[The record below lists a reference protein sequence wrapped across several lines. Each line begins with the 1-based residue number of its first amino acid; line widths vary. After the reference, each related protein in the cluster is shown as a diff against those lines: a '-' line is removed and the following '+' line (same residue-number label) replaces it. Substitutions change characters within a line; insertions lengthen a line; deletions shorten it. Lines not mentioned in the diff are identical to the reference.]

1 MSVTARRVSPKV
13 GSAETARVQGG
24 AGADYA
30 FEIWGGTT
38 VETIDITAVFAA
50 ASVRMGEGVWVGS
63 VASKGQ
69 WASWVRLSRSP
80 VQSAGDNVDAAFIL
94 DAQPHSPTFNGPV
107 VGNGPDAA
115 DTIRAVAE
123 VYVDHRVGR
132 LLWKRLITGNSVRP
146 LPLTALASRISG
158 VSDGHRLVAL
168 GMLAWMYGRD
178 PDLVRRLLENGLA
191 PRGGRMVSAALRLFE
206 IGWREAPRW
215 VRRRAAAHSAHGPKT
230 DAPTGAR
237 PGRVVMDGLRA
248 LVTGARTA
256 GVRRCYAPSFHP
268 VVDDIGRAFAATDG
282 QPVHPC
288 GPSSFDHVSS
298 ESGPILFVEPPG
310 GGDPGDVQYPH
321 ELLSDRIGVTA
332 SGGNAAPRVIVRLE
346 RLVPADVPLWPNWLD
361 PLAVRI
367 GCAAEDVPGYA
378 ATFISTSGAEQG
390 AASST
395 GESRVNVSGDTETCE
410 RGPVVLVPT
419 NVEECF
425 RYMSIAAAIAREHT
439 RDTVLLVDALLLGA
453 VEAIDA
459 RGVGKSSTSGPM
471 ASPLAA
477 MPAEADVVGGNGGD
491 VLLLGWGATRG
502 PVEEAVARLRARG
515 LPVSSLHLRTLNP
528 LPTGLLKMLARFRR
542 IVLIDID
549 TDGYGSARRVRHLMA
564 SLRARAAAAARRAL
578 AASSAPAT
586 AGWLVK
592 RLSTH
597 VFAGPRPLGPNAV
610 CDFVLTV
617 VDAE

>member
-38 VETIDITAVFAA
+38 VETIDITAVLPRPRCAWVKA
-50 ASVRMGEGVWVGS
+50 CGSEAWLRRDSGRLGSAESV
-63 VASKGQ
+63 
-69 WASWVRLSRSP
+69 SRE
-80 VQSAGDNVDAAFIL
+80 SAGDNVDAAFIL
-94 DAQPHSPTFNGPV
+94 DAQPHGPTFDGPV

-132 LLWKRLITGNSVRP
+132 LPWKRLITGNSVRP

-390 AASST
+390 AASSP
-395 GESRVNVSGDTETCE
+395 GESRVNVAGDTETCE
-410 RGPVVLVPT
+410 KSPRRVGTDQRGRVFSLHDDRGCHRPG
-419 NVEECF
+419 
-425 RYMSIAAAIAREHT
+425 AHARHG
-439 RDTVLLVDALLLGA
+439 L
-453 VEAIDA
+453 
-459 RGVGKSSTSGPM
+459 
-471 ASPLAA
+471 
-477 MPAEADVVGGNGGD
+477 VGGRSTTRCGGSH
-491 VLLLGWGATRG
+491 R
-502 PVEEAVARLRARG
+502 RARRG
-515 LPVSSLHLRTLNP
+515 EIEHIRT
-528 LPTGLLKMLARFRR
+528 
-542 IVLIDID
+542 
-549 TDGYGSARRVRHLMA
+549 YGIASCGNARR
-564 SLRARAAAAARRAL
+564 SRRC
-578 AASSAPAT
+578 
-586 AGWLVK
+586 
-592 RLSTH
+592 R
-597 VFAGPRPLGPNAV
+597 RQRR
-610 CDFVLTV
+610 
-617 VDAE
+617 